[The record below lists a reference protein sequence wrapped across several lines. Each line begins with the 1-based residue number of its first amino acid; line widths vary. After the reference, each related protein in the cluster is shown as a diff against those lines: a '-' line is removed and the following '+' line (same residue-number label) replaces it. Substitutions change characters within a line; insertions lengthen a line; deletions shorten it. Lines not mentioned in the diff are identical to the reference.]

1 MKIKRSELESLK
13 NFLYKQTQAFEADL
27 AEAQSTAQ
35 SLASSQALR
44 GDVKTAINH
53 ELNYYNLP
61 LLQGYVDY
69 SNLLYTEFDNL
80 ISDFESTVGEKSAT
94 AVINSEALTSLKQSV
109 DGLHSSIVWD
119 MDATNKYYT
128 KISDLISLKAPSKDK
143 LSRAIEAS
151 KQSLSETEKRLAAF
165 NGKQATSELDAI
177 LNNQNKGLTKVSG
190 TVTMASPYRNPEALA
205 IYRNPHFKKAANRYH
220 QKVDSLARAYF
231 QKNHPGVA
239 FDKDKAGIEELQA
252 LAREVTKKAEFG
264 DSSSVKTL
272 GGYGNDLAET
282 SVYTSLEEG
291 IKHLVEKMK
300 VSVPDVANY
309 WSVGMT
315 GNSYYQNMNFSFNAK
330 QFAKDSSTN
339 ALKGLFKNITVS
351 EVGIPI
357 PGTNVSMGISGISS
371 VFMGLDFVKNLQEEN
386 AGRAFTHTAV
396 TTAVTAVGVDMLTT
410 GIIYASVGTGYVAS
424 GATILATAM
433 TSNPVGWSIAAGVA
447 VAFVVDQ
454 AYKNNFLGIKT
465 IANEMGDNLE
475 KSVKEIGSNIDSGIK
490 EVGSK
495 IDAGIKEVGNSIDTG
510 IKSIQKVFGW

>member
-1 MKIKRSELESLK
+1 MKIKRNELESLK

-109 DGLHSSIVWD
+109 DGLHSSIVRD

-128 KISDLISLKAPSKDK
+128 EISDLISLKAPSKDK
-143 LSRAIEAS
+143 LARAIEAS

-252 LAREVTKKAEFG
+252 LAREVTKKAEYGEEIPPGLENREDGSSNQNLPSYLSSLFG
-264 DSSSVKTL
+264 AFSQEALKSFMTDKAINAFIQSSWEWLTHSPQNMQYGLLGAVSGGGTYTIPVDVNPIYSGFVKGVAKYGVQTLGAAVDFGMQVADGENIGHAAVKT
-272 GGYGNDLAET
+272 GGHVAI
-282 SVYTSLEEG
+282 G
-291 IKHLVEKMK
+291 IGAAK
-300 VSVPDVANY
+300 VGAAIGS
-309 WSVGMT
+309 
-315 GNSYYQNMNFSFNAK
+315 
-330 QFAKDSSTN
+330 
-339 ALKGLFKNITVS
+339 
-351 EVGIPI
+351 
-357 PGTNVSMGISGISS
+357 
-371 VFMGLDFVKNLQEEN
+371 
-386 AGRAFTHTAV
+386 AFPV
-396 TTAVTAVGVDMLTT
+396 
-410 GIIYASVGTGYVAS
+410 VGTVG
-424 GATILATAM
+424 GAAIGF
-433 TSNPVGWSIAAGVA
+433 VAGVA
-447 VAFVVDQ
+447 GSMIFDWVYDSVAKPFIDD
-454 AYKNNFLGIKT
+454 T
-465 IANEMGDNLE
+465 I
-475 KSVKEIGSNIDSGIK
+475 SNIQHAADTIGKTVNDVGKNIGDAFTGMMSGL
-490 EVGSK
+490 GS
-495 IDAGIKEVGNSIDTG
+495 
-510 IKSIQKVFGW
+510 VFG

>member
-1 MKIKRSELESLK
+1 MKIKRNELESLK

-94 AVINSEALTSLKQSV
+94 VVINSEALTSLKQSV

-128 KISDLISLKAPSKDK
+128 EISDLISLKAPSKDK
-143 LSRAIEAS
+143 LARAIEAS

-309 WSVGMT
+309 WSVGLT

-386 AGRAFTHTAV
+386 AGRAFTHTA
-396 TTAVTAVGVDMLTT
+396 
-410 GIIYASVGTGYVAS
+410 
-424 GATILATAM
+424 ATTAM
-433 TSNPVGWSIAAGVA
+433 TALGVASLQAGAIAAATAIGTESAMAFAASIALGTTPIGWAIAGTVA
-447 VAFVVDQ
+447 VGFV
-454 AYKNNFLGIKT
+454 ASISYKHNFLGIKT
-465 IANEMGDNLE
+465 IANEMGDNLN
-475 KSVKEIGSNIDSGIK
+475 KSISDVGKAFDS
-490 EVGSK
+490 
-495 IDAGIKEVGNSIDTG
+495 G

>member
-27 AEAQSTAQ
+27 AEAQTTAQ

-109 DGLHSSIVWD
+109 DGLHSSIVRD

-128 KISDLISLKAPSKDK
+128 EISDLISLKAPSKDK

-151 KQSLSETEKRLAAF
+151 KLSLSETEKRLSAF

-386 AGRAFTHTAV
+386 AGRAFTHTAA
-396 TTAVTAVGVDMLTT
+396 TTAMTALGVDILTT
-410 GIIYASVGTGYVAS
+410 GIVYASTGSGMLASVAMPVVGFMGTH
-424 GATILATAM
+424 
-433 TSNPVGWSIAAGVA
+433 PVGWAILAGVGIA
-447 VAFVVDQ
+447 YLATVAYD
-454 AYKNNFLGIKT
+454 NNFLGIRD
-465 IANEMGDNLE
+465 IANEMGDNLD
-475 KSVKEIGSNIDSGIK
+475 KSIKEIGSNIDSGIK
-490 EVGSK
+490 EVG
-495 IDAGIKEVGNSIDTG
+495 NSIDSG

>member
-1 MKIKRSELESLK
+1 MKIKRNELESLK

-128 KISDLISLKAPSKDK
+128 EISDLISLKAPSKDK
-143 LSRAIEAS
+143 LARAIEAS

-239 FDKDKAGIEELQA
+239 FDKDKAGIKELQA
-252 LAREVTKKAEFG
+252 LAREVTKKAEYG

-272 GGYGNDLAET
+272 GDYGNDLAET

-315 GNSYYQNMNFSFNAK
+315 GNSYYKNMNFAFDAQ
-330 QFAKDSSTN
+330 QFAKDSTTN
-339 ALKGLFKNITVS
+339 TLKDLFKNITVS

-396 TTAVTAVGVDMLTT
+396 TTTVTALG
-410 GIIYASVGTGYVAS
+410 VAS
-424 GATILATAM
+424 LQAGAIAVATAIGTESAMALATSIALG
-433 TSNPVGWSIAAGVA
+433 TTPVGWTIAAGVA
-447 VAFVVDQ
+447 ISYVVGY
-454 AYKNNFLGIKT
+454 AYNNNFLGIKD
-465 IANEMGDNLE
+465 IANEMGDNLN
-475 KSVKEIGSNIDSGIK
+475 KSISDVGKAFDS
-490 EVGSK
+490 
-495 IDAGIKEVGNSIDTG
+495 G

>member
-1 MKIKRSELESLK
+1 MKIKRNELESLK

-128 KISDLISLKAPSKDK
+128 EISDLISLKAPSKDK
-143 LSRAIEAS
+143 LARAIEAS

-386 AGRAFTHTAV
+386 AGRAFTHTA
-396 TTAVTAVGVDMLTT
+396 
-410 GIIYASVGTGYVAS
+410 
-424 GATILATAM
+424 ATTAM
-433 TSNPVGWSIAAGVA
+433 TALGVASLQAGAIAAATAIGTESAMAFAASIALGTTPIGWAIAGTVA
-447 VAFVVDQ
+447 VGFV
-454 AYKNNFLGIKT
+454 ASISYKHNFLGIKT
-465 IANEMGDNLE
+465 IANEMGDNLN
-475 KSVKEIGSNIDSGIK
+475 KSISDVGKAFDS
-490 EVGSK
+490 
-495 IDAGIKEVGNSIDTG
+495 G

>member
-1 MKIKRSELESLK
+1 M
-13 NFLYKQTQAFEADL
+13 

-35 SLASSQALR
+35 SLGSCQVLR

-61 LLQGYVDY
+61 LPQGYMDY

-80 ISDFESTVGEKSAT
+80 ISDFDSTVGEKSAT

-128 KISDLISLKAPSKDK
+128 EISDLISLKAPSKDK
-143 LSRAIEAS
+143 LARAIEAS

-205 IYRNPHFKKAANRYH
+205 IYRNPHFKKAVNRYH

-386 AGRAFTHTAV
+386 AGRAFTHTA
-396 TTAVTAVGVDMLTT
+396 
-410 GIIYASVGTGYVAS
+410 
-424 GATILATAM
+424 ATTAM
-433 TSNPVGWSIAAGVA
+433 TALGVASLQAGAIAAATAIGTESAMAFAASIALGTTPIGWAIAGTVA
-447 VAFVVDQ
+447 VGFVASI
-454 AYKNNFLGIKT
+454 AYKHNFLGIKT
-465 IANEMGDNLE
+465 IANEMGDNLN
-475 KSVKEIGSNIDSGIK
+475 KSILDVGKAFDS
-490 EVGSK
+490 
-495 IDAGIKEVGNSIDTG
+495 G

>member
-1 MKIKRSELESLK
+1 
-13 NFLYKQTQAFEADL
+13 
-27 AEAQSTAQ
+27 
-35 SLASSQALR
+35 
-44 GDVKTAINH
+44 
-53 ELNYYNLP
+53 
-61 LLQGYVDY
+61 
-69 SNLLYTEFDNL
+69 
-80 ISDFESTVGEKSAT
+80 
-94 AVINSEALTSLKQSV
+94 
-109 DGLHSSIVWD
+109 

-128 KISDLISLKAPSKDK
+128 EISDLILLKAPSKDK
-143 LSRAIEAS
+143 LARAIEAS

-252 LAREVTKKAEFG
+252 LAREVTKKAEYG

-272 GGYGNDLAET
+272 GDYGNDLAET

-291 IKHLVEKMK
+291 IKHLIEKMK
-300 VSVPDVANY
+300 VSVPNVANY

-396 TTAVTAVGVDMLTT
+396 TTAMTAVGVETITT
-410 GIIYASVGTGYVAS
+410 GLIYASTEAGLLGAVGTA
-424 GATILATAM
+424 ATSFMSLTPI
-433 TSNPVGWSIAAGVA
+433 GWAIAAGVA
-447 VAFVVDQ
+447 VGFTVGL
-454 AYKNNFLGIKT
+454 AYNKNFLGIRD
-465 IANEMGDNLE
+465 IANEMGDNLD
-475 KSVKEIGSNIDSGIK
+475 KSISDVGKAFDS
-490 EVGSK
+490 
-495 IDAGIKEVGNSIDTG
+495 G

>member
-1 MKIKRSELESLK
+1 
-13 NFLYKQTQAFEADL
+13 
-27 AEAQSTAQ
+27 
-35 SLASSQALR
+35 
-44 GDVKTAINH
+44 
-53 ELNYYNLP
+53 
-61 LLQGYVDY
+61 
-69 SNLLYTEFDNL
+69 
-80 ISDFESTVGEKSAT
+80 
-94 AVINSEALTSLKQSV
+94 
-109 DGLHSSIVWD
+109 

-128 KISDLISLKAPSKDK
+128 EISDLISLKAPSKDK

-151 KQSLSETEKRLAAF
+151 KQSLSETEKRLTAF

-252 LAREVTKKAEFG
+252 LAREVTKKAEYG

-272 GGYGNDLAET
+272 GDYGNDLAET

-396 TTAVTAVGVDMLTT
+396 TTTVTALG
-410 GIIYASVGTGYVAS
+410 VAS
-424 GATILATAM
+424 LQAGAIAVATAIGTESAMALATSIALG
-433 TSNPVGWSIAAGVA
+433 TTPVGWTIAAGVA
-447 VAFVVDQ
+447 ISYVVGY
-454 AYKNNFLGIKT
+454 AYNNNFLGIKD
-465 IANEMGDNLE
+465 IANEMGDNLN
-475 KSVKEIGSNIDSGIK
+475 KSISDVGKAFDS
-490 EVGSK
+490 
-495 IDAGIKEVGNSIDTG
+495 G

>member
-1 MKIKRSELESLK
+1 MKIKRNELESLK

-128 KISDLISLKAPSKDK
+128 EISDLISLKAPSKDK
-143 LSRAIEAS
+143 LARAIEAS

-239 FDKDKAGIEELQA
+239 FDKDKAGIKELQA
-252 LAREVTKKAEFG
+252 LAREVTKKAEYG

-272 GGYGNDLAET
+272 GDYGNDLAET

-371 VFMGLDFVKNLQEEN
+371 VFMGMDFLNNLQNEN
-386 AGRAFTHTAV
+386 AGRAFVHTAV
-396 TTAVTAVGVDMLTT
+396 TTAAISVGVDMLTT

-433 TSNPVGWSIAAGVA
+433 ASNPVGWSIAAGVA
-447 VAFVVDQ
+447 VAFVVGQ
-454 AYKNNFLGIKT
+454 AYKNNFLGIKD

-490 EVGSK
+490 EVG
-495 IDAGIKEVGNSIDTG
+495 NSIDSG

>member
-1 MKIKRSELESLK
+1 MKIKRNELESLK
-13 NFLYKQTQAFEADL
+13 NFLYKQTQAFESDL

-109 DGLHSSIVWD
+109 DRLHSSIVRD

-128 KISDLISLKAPSKDK
+128 EISDLISLKAPSKDK
-143 LSRAIEAS
+143 LARAIAVS

-165 NGKQATSELDAI
+165 NGKQITSELDAI

-190 TVTMASPYRNPEALA
+190 TVTMASPYRNPEALD

-231 QKNHPGVA
+231 QKNHPGVV

-252 LAREVTKKAEFG
+252 LAREVTKKAEYG
-264 DSSSVKTL
+264 DSPSVKTL
-272 GGYGNDLAET
+272 GDYGNDLAET

-291 IKHLVEKMK
+291 IKHLIEKMK

-315 GNSYYQNMNFSFNAK
+315 GNSHYQNMNFSFNAQ
-330 QFAKDSSTN
+330 QFAKDSTTN

-371 VFMGLDFVKNLQEEN
+371 VFMGLDLVKNLQEEN
-386 AGRAFTHTAV
+386 AGRAFTHTVANV
-396 TTAVTAVGVDMLTT
+396 MTTTVVAETLTVGTAVVAEAVGMTT
-410 GIIYASVGTGYVAS
+410 VAAAVVSNPIGWAIGVG
-424 GATILATAM
+424 ILA
-433 TSNPVGWSIAAGVA
+433 GV
-447 VAFVVDQ
+447 VANV
-454 AYKNNFLGIKT
+454 AYENNFLGIKT
-465 IANEMGDNLE
+465 IANEMGDNLN
-475 KSVKEIGSNIDSGIK
+475 KSISDVGKAFDS
-490 EVGSK
+490 
-495 IDAGIKEVGNSIDTG
+495 G

>member
-1 MKIKRSELESLK
+1 MKIKRNELESLK

-128 KISDLISLKAPSKDK
+128 EISDLISLKAPSKDK
-143 LSRAIEAS
+143 LARAIEAS

-386 AGRAFTHTAV
+386 AGRAFTHTA
-396 TTAVTAVGVDMLTT
+396 
-410 GIIYASVGTGYVAS
+410 
-424 GATILATAM
+424 ATTAM
-433 TSNPVGWSIAAGVA
+433 TALGVASLQAGAIAVATAIGTESAMALATSIALGTTPVGWTIAAGVA
-447 VAFVVDQ
+447 ISYVVGY
-454 AYKNNFLGIKT
+454 AYNNNFLGIKD
-465 IANEMGDNLE
+465 IANEMGDNLN
-475 KSVKEIGSNIDSGIK
+475 KSISDVGKAFDS
-490 EVGSK
+490 
-495 IDAGIKEVGNSIDTG
+495 G

>member
-1 MKIKRSELESLK
+1 MKIKRNELESLK

-128 KISDLISLKAPSKDK
+128 EISDLISLKAPSKDK
-143 LSRAIEAS
+143 LARAIEAS

-252 LAREVTKKAEFG
+252 LAREVTKKAEYG

-272 GGYGNDLAET
+272 GDYGNDLAET

-291 IKHLVEKMK
+291 IKHLIEKMK

-309 WSVGMT
+309 WSVGIT
-315 GNSYYQNMNFSFNAK
+315 GNSYYKNMNFAFDAQ
-330 QFAKDSSTN
+330 QFAKDSTTN
-339 ALKGLFKNITVS
+339 ALKGLFNNITVS

-396 TTAVTAVGVDMLTT
+396 TTAMTAVGVETITT
-410 GIIYASVGTGYVAS
+410 GLIYASTEAGLLGAVGTA
-424 GATILATAM
+424 ATSFMSLTPI
-433 TSNPVGWSIAAGVA
+433 GWAIAAGVA
-447 VAFVVDQ
+447 VGFTVGL
-454 AYKNNFLGIKT
+454 AYNKNFLGIRD
-465 IANEMGDNLE
+465 IANEMGDNLD
-475 KSVKEIGSNIDSGIK
+475 KSISDVGKAFDS
-490 EVGSK
+490 
-495 IDAGIKEVGNSIDTG
+495 G

>member
-1 MKIKRSELESLK
+1 MKIKRNELESLK

-128 KISDLISLKAPSKDK
+128 EISDLISLKAPSKDK

-151 KQSLSETEKRLAAF
+151 KQSLSETEKRLATF

-252 LAREVTKKAEFG
+252 LAREVTKKAEYG

-272 GGYGNDLAET
+272 GDYGNDLAET

-291 IKHLVEKMK
+291 IKHLIEKMK
-300 VSVPDVANY
+300 VSVPNVANY
-309 WSVGMT
+309 WSVGIT
-315 GNSYYQNMNFSFNAK
+315 GNSYYKNMNFAFDAQ
-330 QFAKDSSTN
+330 QFAKDSTTN
-339 ALKGLFKNITVS
+339 TLKDLFKNITVS

-396 TTAVTAVGVDMLTT
+396 TTTVTALG
-410 GIIYASVGTGYVAS
+410 VAS
-424 GATILATAM
+424 LQAGAIAVATAIGTESAMALATSIALG
-433 TSNPVGWSIAAGVA
+433 TTPVGWTIAAGVA
-447 VAFVVDQ
+447 ISYVVGY
-454 AYKNNFLGIKT
+454 AYNNNFLGIKD
-465 IANEMGDNLE
+465 IANEMGDNLN
-475 KSVKEIGSNIDSGIK
+475 KSISDVGKAFDS
-490 EVGSK
+490 
-495 IDAGIKEVGNSIDTG
+495 G

>member
-1 MKIKRSELESLK
+1 MVGGKQGESGKRK
-13 NFLYKQTQAFEADL
+13 NEIVSF
-27 AEAQSTAQ
+27 
-35 SLASSQALR
+35 
-44 GDVKTAINH
+44 
-53 ELNYYNLP
+53 
-61 LLQGYVDY
+61 
-69 SNLLYTEFDNL
+69 
-80 ISDFESTVGEKSAT
+80 
-94 AVINSEALTSLKQSV
+94 
-109 DGLHSSIVWD
+109 VWD

-128 KISDLISLKAPSKDK
+128 EISDLISLKAPSKDK
-143 LSRAIEAS
+143 LARAIEAS

-252 LAREVTKKAEFG
+252 LAREVTKKAEYG

-272 GGYGNDLAET
+272 GDYGNDLAET

-291 IKHLVEKMK
+291 IKHLIEKMK
-300 VSVPDVANY
+300 VSVPNVANY
-309 WSVGMT
+309 WSVGIT
-315 GNSYYQNMNFSFNAK
+315 GNSYYKNMNFAFDAQ
-330 QFAKDSSTN
+330 QFAKDSTTN
-339 ALKGLFKNITVS
+339 TLKDLFKNITVS

-396 TTAVTAVGVDMLTT
+396 TTTVTALG
-410 GIIYASVGTGYVAS
+410 VAS
-424 GATILATAM
+424 LQAGAIAVATAIGTESAMALATSIALG
-433 TSNPVGWSIAAGVA
+433 TTPVGWTIAAGVA
-447 VAFVVDQ
+447 ISYVVGY
-454 AYKNNFLGIKT
+454 AYNNNFLGIKD
-465 IANEMGDNLE
+465 IANEMGDNLN
-475 KSVKEIGSNIDSGIK
+475 KSISDVGKAFDS
-490 EVGSK
+490 S
-495 IDAGIKEVGNSIDTG
+495 

>member
-1 MKIKRSELESLK
+1 MKIKRNELESLK

-128 KISDLISLKAPSKDK
+128 EISDLISLKAPSKDK
-143 LSRAIEAS
+143 LARAIEAS

-252 LAREVTKKAEFG
+252 LAREVTKKAEYG

-272 GGYGNDLAET
+272 GDYGNDLAET

-291 IKHLVEKMK
+291 IKHLIEKMK

-309 WSVGMT
+309 WSVGIS
-315 GNSYYQNMNFSFNAK
+315 GNSYYKNMNFAFDAQ
-330 QFAKDSSTN
+330 QFAKDSTTN
-339 ALKGLFKNITVS
+339 ALKGLFNNITVS

-371 VFMGLDFVKNLQEEN
+371 VFMGMNFLNNLQNEN

-396 TTAVTAVGVDMLTT
+396 TTAVTAVGVDVATT
-410 GIIYASVGTGYVAS
+410 AL
-424 GATILATAM
+424 LATA
-433 TSNPVGWSIAAGVA
+433 TGSGGLATVATVLASNPVGWTIIAGVA
-447 VAFVVDQ
+447 VGYAVDL
-454 AYKNNFLGIKT
+454 AYKNNFLGIRD
-465 IANEMGDNLE
+465 IANDMGDNLD
-475 KSVKEIGSNIDSGIK
+475 KSIKEI
-490 EVGSK
+490 
-495 IDAGIKEVGNSIDTG
+495 GNSIDSG

>member
-1 MKIKRSELESLK
+1 MKIKRNELESLK

-128 KISDLISLKAPSKDK
+128 EISDLISLKAPSKDK
-143 LSRAIEAS
+143 LARAIEAS
-151 KQSLSETEKRLAAF
+151 KQSLSETEKRLSAF

-252 LAREVTKKAEFG
+252 LAREVTKKAEYG

-272 GGYGNDLAET
+272 GDYGNDLAET

-291 IKHLVEKMK
+291 IKHLIEKMK

-309 WSVGMT
+309 WSVGIS
-315 GNSYYQNMNFSFNAK
+315 GNSYYKNMNFAFDAQ
-330 QFAKDSSTN
+330 QFAKDSTTN
-339 ALKGLFKNITVS
+339 ALKGLFNNITVS

-371 VFMGLDFVKNLQEEN
+371 VFMGMNFLNNLQNEN

-396 TTAVTAVGVDMLTT
+396 TTAVTAVGVDVATT
-410 GIIYASVGTGYVAS
+410 AL
-424 GATILATAM
+424 LATA
-433 TSNPVGWSIAAGVA
+433 TGSGGLATVATVLASNPVGWTIIAGVA
-447 VAFVVDQ
+447 VGYAVDL
-454 AYKNNFLGIKT
+454 AYKNNFLGIRD
-465 IANEMGDNLE
+465 IANDMGDNLD
-475 KSVKEIGSNIDSGIK
+475 KSIKEI
-490 EVGSK
+490 
-495 IDAGIKEVGNSIDTG
+495 GNSIDSG

>member
-1 MKIKRSELESLK
+1 MKIKRNELESLK
-13 NFLYKQTQAFEADL
+13 NFLYKQTQDFEADL

-128 KISDLISLKAPSKDK
+128 EISDLISLKAPSKDK
-143 LSRAIEAS
+143 LARAIEAS

-252 LAREVTKKAEFG
+252 LAREVTKKAEYG

-272 GGYGNDLAET
+272 GDYGNDLAET

-291 IKHLVEKMK
+291 IKHLIEKMK

-309 WSVGMT
+309 WSVGIS
-315 GNSYYQNMNFSFNAK
+315 GNSYYKNMNFAFDAQ
-330 QFAKDSSTN
+330 QFAKDSTTN
-339 ALKGLFKNITVS
+339 ALKGLFNNITVS

-371 VFMGLDFVKNLQEEN
+371 VFMGMNFLNNLQNEN

-396 TTAVTAVGVDMLTT
+396 TTAVTAVGVDVATT
-410 GIIYASVGTGYVAS
+410 AL
-424 GATILATAM
+424 LATA
-433 TSNPVGWSIAAGVA
+433 TGSGGLATVATVLASNPVGWTIIAGVA
-447 VAFVVDQ
+447 VGYAVDL
-454 AYKNNFLGIKT
+454 AYKNNFLGIRD
-465 IANEMGDNLE
+465 IANDMGDNLD
-475 KSVKEIGSNIDSGIK
+475 KSIKEI
-490 EVGSK
+490 
-495 IDAGIKEVGNSIDTG
+495 GNSIDSG

>member
-1 MKIKRSELESLK
+1 MKIKRNELESLK

-128 KISDLISLKAPSKDK
+128 EISDLISLKAPSKDK
-143 LSRAIEAS
+143 LARAIEAS

-177 LNNQNKGLTKVSG
+177 LNNQNKGLAKVSG

-386 AGRAFTHTAV
+386 AGRAFTHTAA
-396 TTAVTAVGVDMLTT
+396 TTAMTAVGVETITT
-410 GIIYASVGTGYVAS
+410 GLIYASTEAGLLGAVGTA
-424 GATILATAM
+424 ATSFMSLTPI
-433 TSNPVGWSIAAGVA
+433 GWAIAAGVA
-447 VAFVVDQ
+447 VGFTVGL
-454 AYKNNFLGIKT
+454 AYNKNFLGIRD
-465 IANEMGDNLE
+465 IANEMGDNLD
-475 KSVKEIGSNIDSGIK
+475 KSISDVGKAFDS
-490 EVGSK
+490 
-495 IDAGIKEVGNSIDTG
+495 G

>member
-1 MKIKRSELESLK
+1 MVGGKQGESGKRK
-13 NFLYKQTQAFEADL
+13 NEIVSF
-27 AEAQSTAQ
+27 
-35 SLASSQALR
+35 
-44 GDVKTAINH
+44 
-53 ELNYYNLP
+53 
-61 LLQGYVDY
+61 
-69 SNLLYTEFDNL
+69 
-80 ISDFESTVGEKSAT
+80 
-94 AVINSEALTSLKQSV
+94 
-109 DGLHSSIVWD
+109 VWD

-128 KISDLISLKAPSKDK
+128 EISDLISLKAPSKDK

-371 VFMGLDFVKNLQEEN
+371 VFMGMDFLNNLQNEN
-386 AGRAFTHTAV
+386 AGRAFTHTAA
-396 TTAVTAVGVDMLTT
+396 TTAMTAVGVDVLTT
-410 GIIYASVGTGYVAS
+410 GIVYASTGSGLLAS
-424 GATILATAM
+424 GATYMVGFMGT
-433 TSNPVGWSIAAGVA
+433 NPVGWAIIAGVGIA
-447 VAFVVDQ
+447 YLSTVAYD
-454 AYKNNFLGIKT
+454 NNFLGIRD
-465 IANEMGDNLE
+465 IANDMGDNLD
-475 KSVKEIGSNIDSGIK
+475 KS
-490 EVGSK
+490 
-495 IDAGIKEVGNSIDTG
+495 IKEVGNSIDSG

>member
-13 NFLYKQTQAFEADL
+13 NFLYKQTQAFEDDL

-109 DGLHSSIVWD
+109 DGLHSSIVRD

-128 KISDLISLKAPSKDK
+128 EISDLISLKAPSKDK

-386 AGRAFTHTAV
+386 AGRAFTHTA
-396 TTAVTAVGVDMLTT
+396 
-410 GIIYASVGTGYVAS
+410 
-424 GATILATAM
+424 ATTAM
-433 TSNPVGWSIAAGVA
+433 TALGVASLQAGAIAAATAIGTESAMAFAASIALGTTPIGWAIAGTVA
-447 VAFVVDQ
+447 VGFVASI
-454 AYKNNFLGIKT
+454 AYKHNFLGIKT
-465 IANEMGDNLE
+465 IANEMGDNLN
-475 KSVKEIGSNIDSGIK
+475 KSILDVGKAFDS
-490 EVGSK
+490 
-495 IDAGIKEVGNSIDTG
+495 G

>member
-1 MKIKRSELESLK
+1 MKIKRNELESLK

-128 KISDLISLKAPSKDK
+128 EISDLISLKAPSKDK
-143 LSRAIEAS
+143 LARAIEAS

-252 LAREVTKKAEFG
+252 LAREVTKKAEYG

-272 GGYGNDLAET
+272 GDYGNDLAET

-291 IKHLVEKMK
+291 IKHLIEKMK

-309 WSVGMT
+309 WSVGIT
-315 GNSYYQNMNFSFNAK
+315 GNSYYKNMNFAFDAQ
-330 QFAKDSSTN
+330 QFAKDSTTN
-339 ALKGLFKNITVS
+339 ALKGLFNNITVS

-396 TTAVTAVGVDMLTT
+396 TTTVTALG
-410 GIIYASVGTGYVAS
+410 VAS
-424 GATILATAM
+424 LQAGAIAVATAIGTESAMALATSIALG
-433 TSNPVGWSIAAGVA
+433 TTPVGWTIAAGVA
-447 VAFVVDQ
+447 ISYVVGY
-454 AYKNNFLGIKT
+454 AYNNNFLGIKD
-465 IANEMGDNLE
+465 IANEMGDNLN
-475 KSVKEIGSNIDSGIK
+475 KSISDVGKAFDS
-490 EVGSK
+490 
-495 IDAGIKEVGNSIDTG
+495 G

>member
-1 MKIKRSELESLK
+1 
-13 NFLYKQTQAFEADL
+13 
-27 AEAQSTAQ
+27 
-35 SLASSQALR
+35 
-44 GDVKTAINH
+44 
-53 ELNYYNLP
+53 
-61 LLQGYVDY
+61 
-69 SNLLYTEFDNL
+69 
-80 ISDFESTVGEKSAT
+80 
-94 AVINSEALTSLKQSV
+94 
-109 DGLHSSIVWD
+109 

-128 KISDLISLKAPSKDK
+128 EISDLISLKAPSKDK

-151 KQSLSETEKRLAAF
+151 KQSLSETEKRLTAF

-252 LAREVTKKAEFG
+252 LAREVTKKAEYG

-272 GGYGNDLAET
+272 GDYGNDLAET

-291 IKHLVEKMK
+291 IKHLIEKMK
-300 VSVPDVANY
+300 VSVPDAANY

-315 GNSYYQNMNFSFNAK
+315 GNSYYQNMNFSFNAQ
-330 QFAKDSSTN
+330 QFAKDSTTN

-371 VFMGLDFVKNLQEEN
+371 VFMGLDLVKNLQEEN

-396 TTAVTAVGVDMLTT
+396 TTAVTAVGVDVATT
-410 GIIYASVGTGYVAS
+410 AL
-424 GATILATAM
+424 LATA
-433 TSNPVGWSIAAGVA
+433 TGSGTAAAVATFLASNPVGWTIVAGVA
-447 VAFVVDQ
+447 VGYAVGY
-454 AYKNNFLGIKT
+454 AYNHNFLGIKT
-465 IANEMGDNLE
+465 IANEMGDNLD
-475 KSVKEIGSNIDSGIK
+475 KSIKEIGSNIDSGIK
-490 EVGSK
+490 EVGNA
-495 IDAGIKEVGNSIDTG
+495 IDSG

>member
-1 MKIKRSELESLK
+1 MVGGKQGESGKRK
-13 NFLYKQTQAFEADL
+13 NEIVSF
-27 AEAQSTAQ
+27 
-35 SLASSQALR
+35 
-44 GDVKTAINH
+44 
-53 ELNYYNLP
+53 
-61 LLQGYVDY
+61 
-69 SNLLYTEFDNL
+69 
-80 ISDFESTVGEKSAT
+80 
-94 AVINSEALTSLKQSV
+94 
-109 DGLHSSIVWD
+109 VWD

-128 KISDLISLKAPSKDK
+128 EISDLISLKAPSKDK
-143 LSRAIEAS
+143 LARAIEAS

-371 VFMGLDFVKNLQEEN
+371 VFMGMDFLNNLQNEN
-386 AGRAFTHTAV
+386 AGRAFTHTAA
-396 TTAVTAVGVDMLTT
+396 TTAMTAVGVDVLTT
-410 GIIYASVGTGYVAS
+410 GIVYASTGSGLLAS
-424 GATILATAM
+424 GATYMVGFMGT
-433 TSNPVGWSIAAGVA
+433 NPVGWAIIAGVGIA
-447 VAFVVDQ
+447 YLSTVAYD
-454 AYKNNFLGIKT
+454 NNFLGIRD
-465 IANEMGDNLE
+465 IANDMGDNLD
-475 KSVKEIGSNIDSGIK
+475 KS
-490 EVGSK
+490 
-495 IDAGIKEVGNSIDTG
+495 IKEVGNSIDSG

>member
-1 MKIKRSELESLK
+1 M
-13 NFLYKQTQAFEADL
+13 
-27 AEAQSTAQ
+27 ST
-35 SLASSQALR
+35 
-44 GDVKTAINH
+44 T
-53 ELNYYNLP
+53 
-61 LLQGYVDY
+61 
-69 SNLLYTEFDNL
+69 T
-80 ISDFESTVGEKSAT
+80 
-94 AVINSEALTSLKQSV
+94 
-109 DGLHSSIVWD
+109 
-119 MDATNKYYT
+119 
-128 KISDLISLKAPSKDK
+128 KDK
-143 LSRAIEAS
+143 LARAIEAS

-371 VFMGLDFVKNLQEEN
+371 VFMGMDFLNNLQNEN
-386 AGRAFTHTAV
+386 AGRAFVHTAV
-396 TTAVTAVGVDMLTT
+396 TTAAISVGVDMLTT

-433 TSNPVGWSIAAGVA
+433 ASNPVGWSIAAGVA
-447 VAFVVDQ
+447 VAFVVGQ
-454 AYKNNFLGIKT
+454 AYKNNFLGIKD

-490 EVGSK
+490 EVG
-495 IDAGIKEVGNSIDTG
+495 NSIDSG

>member
-13 NFLYKQTQAFEADL
+13 NFLYKQTQAFEDDL

-109 DGLHSSIVWD
+109 DGLHSSIVRD

-128 KISDLISLKAPSKDK
+128 EISDLISLKAPSKDK

-151 KQSLSETEKRLAAF
+151 KQSLSETEKRLATF

-252 LAREVTKKAEFG
+252 LAREVTKKAEYG

-272 GGYGNDLAET
+272 GDYGNDLAET

-291 IKHLVEKMK
+291 IKHLIEKMK

-309 WSVGMT
+309 WSVGIS
-315 GNSYYQNMNFSFNAK
+315 GNSYYKNMNFAFDAQ
-330 QFAKDSSTN
+330 QFAKDSTTN
-339 ALKGLFKNITVS
+339 ALKGLFNNITVS

-371 VFMGLDFVKNLQEEN
+371 VFMGMNFLNNLQNEN

-396 TTAVTAVGVDMLTT
+396 TTAVTAVGVDVATT
-410 GIIYASVGTGYVAS
+410 AL
-424 GATILATAM
+424 LATA
-433 TSNPVGWSIAAGVA
+433 TGSGGLATVATVLASNPVGWTIIAGVA
-447 VAFVVDQ
+447 VGYAVDL
-454 AYKNNFLGIKT
+454 AYKNNFLGIRD
-465 IANEMGDNLE
+465 IANDMGDNLD
-475 KSVKEIGSNIDSGIK
+475 KSIKEI
-490 EVGSK
+490 
-495 IDAGIKEVGNSIDTG
+495 GNSIDSG

>member
-1 MKIKRSELESLK
+1 VVGGKQGESGKRK
-13 NFLYKQTQAFEADL
+13 NEIVSF
-27 AEAQSTAQ
+27 
-35 SLASSQALR
+35 
-44 GDVKTAINH
+44 
-53 ELNYYNLP
+53 
-61 LLQGYVDY
+61 
-69 SNLLYTEFDNL
+69 
-80 ISDFESTVGEKSAT
+80 
-94 AVINSEALTSLKQSV
+94 
-109 DGLHSSIVWD
+109 VWD

-128 KISDLISLKAPSKDK
+128 EISDLISLKAPSKDK

-151 KQSLSETEKRLAAF
+151 KQSLSETEKRLATF

-252 LAREVTKKAEFG
+252 LAREVTKKAEYG

-272 GGYGNDLAET
+272 GDYGNDLAET

-291 IKHLVEKMK
+291 IKHLIEKMK

-309 WSVGMT
+309 WSVGIT
-315 GNSYYQNMNFSFNAK
+315 GNSYYKNINFSFDAQ
-330 QFAKDSSTN
+330 QFAKDSTTN

-371 VFMGLDFVKNLQEEN
+371 VFMGMNFLNNLQNEN

-396 TTAVTAVGVDMLTT
+396 TTAVTAVGVDVATT
-410 GIIYASVGTGYVAS
+410 AL
-424 GATILATAM
+424 LATA
-433 TSNPVGWSIAAGVA
+433 TGSGGLATVATVLASNPVGWTIIAGVA
-447 VAFVVDQ
+447 VGYAVDL
-454 AYKNNFLGIKT
+454 AYKNNFLGIRD
-465 IANEMGDNLE
+465 IANDMGDNLD
-475 KSVKEIGSNIDSGIK
+475 KSIKEI
-490 EVGSK
+490 
-495 IDAGIKEVGNSIDTG
+495 GNSIDSG

>member
-1 MKIKRSELESLK
+1 M
-13 NFLYKQTQAFEADL
+13 
-27 AEAQSTAQ
+27 ST
-35 SLASSQALR
+35 
-44 GDVKTAINH
+44 T
-53 ELNYYNLP
+53 
-61 LLQGYVDY
+61 
-69 SNLLYTEFDNL
+69 T
-80 ISDFESTVGEKSAT
+80 
-94 AVINSEALTSLKQSV
+94 
-109 DGLHSSIVWD
+109 
-119 MDATNKYYT
+119 
-128 KISDLISLKAPSKDK
+128 KDK
-143 LSRAIEAS
+143 LARAIEAS

-165 NGKQATSELDAI
+165 NDKQATSELDAI

-205 IYRNPHFKKAANRYH
+205 IYRNPHFKKAANSYH

-252 LAREVTKKAEFG
+252 LARELTKKAEYG

-272 GGYGNDLAET
+272 GDYGNDLAET

-291 IKHLVEKMK
+291 IKHLIEKMK

-315 GNSYYQNMNFSFNAK
+315 GNLYYQNMNFAFDAQ
-330 QFAKDSSTN
+330 QFAKDSTSN

-371 VFMGLDFVKNLQEEN
+371 VFMGLDLVKNLQEEN

-433 TSNPVGWSIAAGVA
+433 ASNPVGWSIAAGVA

-490 EVGSK
+490 EVG
-495 IDAGIKEVGNSIDTG
+495 NSIDSG
-510 IKSIQKVFGW
+510 IKSIQKVFGWSE

>member
-1 MKIKRSELESLK
+1 MKIKRNELESLK

-128 KISDLISLKAPSKDK
+128 EISDLISLKAPSKDK

-151 KQSLSETEKRLAAF
+151 KQSLSETEKRLATF

-252 LAREVTKKAEFG
+252 LAREVTKKAEYG

-272 GGYGNDLAET
+272 GDYGNDLAET

-291 IKHLVEKMK
+291 IKHLIEKMK
-300 VSVPDVANY
+300 VSVPNVANY
-309 WSVGMT
+309 WSVGIT
-315 GNSYYQNMNFSFNAK
+315 GNSYYKNMNFAFDAQ
-330 QFAKDSSTN
+330 QFAKDSTTN

-396 TTAVTAVGVDMLTT
+396 TTTVTALG
-410 GIIYASVGTGYVAS
+410 VAS
-424 GATILATAM
+424 LQAGAIAVATAIGTESAMALATSIALG
-433 TSNPVGWSIAAGVA
+433 TTPVGWTIAAGVA
-447 VAFVVDQ
+447 ISYVVGY
-454 AYKNNFLGIKT
+454 AYNNNFLGIKD
-465 IANEMGDNLE
+465 IANEMGDNLN
-475 KSVKEIGSNIDSGIK
+475 KSISDVGKAFDS
-490 EVGSK
+490 
-495 IDAGIKEVGNSIDTG
+495 G

>member
-1 MKIKRSELESLK
+1 MKIKRNELESLK

-128 KISDLISLKAPSKDK
+128 EISDLISLKAPSKDK
-143 LSRAIEAS
+143 LARAIEAS

-190 TVTMASPYRNPEALA
+190 TITMASPYRNPEALA

-252 LAREVTKKAEFG
+252 LAREVTKKAEYG

-272 GGYGNDLAET
+272 GDYGNDLAET

-291 IKHLVEKMK
+291 IKHLIEKMK

-309 WSVGMT
+309 WSVGIT
-315 GNSYYQNMNFSFNAK
+315 GNSYYKNINFAFDAQ
-330 QFAKDSSTN
+330 QFAKDSTTN

-386 AGRAFTHTAV
+386 AGRAFAHTAV
-396 TTAVTAVGVDMLTT
+396 TTAVTAVGV
-410 GIIYASVGTGYVAS
+410 ASLQAGAIAVATAIGTESAM
-424 GATILATAM
+424 ALATSIALG
-433 TSNPVGWSIAAGVA
+433 TTPVGWTIAAGVA
-447 VAFVVDQ
+447 ISYVVGY
-454 AYKNNFLGIKT
+454 AYNNNFLGIKD
-465 IANEMGDNLE
+465 IANEMGDNLN
-475 KSVKEIGSNIDSGIK
+475 KSISDVGKAFDS
-490 EVGSK
+490 
-495 IDAGIKEVGNSIDTG
+495 G

>member
-13 NFLYKQTQAFEADL
+13 NFLYKQTQAFEDDL

-94 AVINSEALTSLKQSV
+94 AVINSEALTSLNQSV
-109 DGLHSSIVWD
+109 DGLHSSIVRD

-128 KISDLISLKAPSKDK
+128 EISDLISLKAPSKDK

-386 AGRAFTHTAV
+386 AGRAFTHTA
-396 TTAVTAVGVDMLTT
+396 
-410 GIIYASVGTGYVAS
+410 
-424 GATILATAM
+424 ATTAM
-433 TSNPVGWSIAAGVA
+433 TALGVASLQAGAIAAATAIGTESAMAFAASIALGTTPIGWAIAGTVA
-447 VAFVVDQ
+447 VGFVASI
-454 AYKNNFLGIKT
+454 AYKHNFLGIKT
-465 IANEMGDNLE
+465 IANEMGDNLN
-475 KSVKEIGSNIDSGIK
+475 KSILDVGKAFDS
-490 EVGSK
+490 
-495 IDAGIKEVGNSIDTG
+495 G

>member
-1 MKIKRSELESLK
+1 MKIKRNELESLK

-128 KISDLISLKAPSKDK
+128 EISDLISLKAPSKDK
-143 LSRAIEAS
+143 LARAIEAS

-315 GNSYYQNMNFSFNAK
+315 GNSYYKNMNFAFDAQ
-330 QFAKDSSTN
+330 QFAKDSTTN
-339 ALKGLFKNITVS
+339 TLKDLFKNITVS

-396 TTAVTAVGVDMLTT
+396 TTTVTALG
-410 GIIYASVGTGYVAS
+410 VAS
-424 GATILATAM
+424 LQAGAIAVATAIGTESAMALATSIALG
-433 TSNPVGWSIAAGVA
+433 TTPVGWTIAAGVA
-447 VAFVVDQ
+447 ISYVVGY
-454 AYKNNFLGIKT
+454 AYNNNFLGIKD
-465 IANEMGDNLE
+465 IANEMGDNLN
-475 KSVKEIGSNIDSGIK
+475 KSISDVGKAFDS
-490 EVGSK
+490 
-495 IDAGIKEVGNSIDTG
+495 G

>member
-1 MKIKRSELESLK
+1 M
-13 NFLYKQTQAFEADL
+13 

-128 KISDLISLKAPSKDK
+128 EISDLISLKAPSKDK
-143 LSRAIEAS
+143 LARAIEAS

-386 AGRAFTHTAV
+386 AGRAFTHTA
-396 TTAVTAVGVDMLTT
+396 
-410 GIIYASVGTGYVAS
+410 
-424 GATILATAM
+424 ATTAM
-433 TSNPVGWSIAAGVA
+433 TALGVASLQAGAIAAATAIGTESAMAFAASIALGTTPIGWAIAGTVA
-447 VAFVVDQ
+447 VGFVASI
-454 AYKNNFLGIKT
+454 AYKHNFLGIKT
-465 IANEMGDNLE
+465 IANEMGDNLN
-475 KSVKEIGSNIDSGIK
+475 KSILDVGKAFDS
-490 EVGSK
+490 
-495 IDAGIKEVGNSIDTG
+495 G

>member
-1 MKIKRSELESLK
+1 MKIKRNELESLK

-128 KISDLISLKAPSKDK
+128 EISDLISLKAPSKDK
-143 LSRAIEAS
+143 LARAIEAS

-252 LAREVTKKAEFG
+252 LAREVTKKAEYG

-272 GGYGNDLAET
+272 GDYGNDLAET

-291 IKHLVEKMK
+291 IKHLIEKMK

-309 WSVGMT
+309 WSVGIT
-315 GNSYYQNMNFSFNAK
+315 GNSYYKNMNFAFDAQ
-330 QFAKDSSTN
+330 QFAKDSTTN
-339 ALKGLFKNITVS
+339 ALKGLFNNITVS

-371 VFMGLDFVKNLQEEN
+371 VFMGMNFLNNLQNEN

-396 TTAVTAVGVDMLTT
+396 TTAVTAVGVDVATT
-410 GIIYASVGTGYVAS
+410 AL
-424 GATILATAM
+424 LATA
-433 TSNPVGWSIAAGVA
+433 TGSGGLATVATVLASNPVGWTIIAGVA
-447 VAFVVDQ
+447 VGYAVDL
-454 AYKNNFLGIKT
+454 AYKNNFLGIRD
-465 IANEMGDNLE
+465 IANDMGDNLD
-475 KSVKEIGSNIDSGIK
+475 KSIKEI
-490 EVGSK
+490 
-495 IDAGIKEVGNSIDTG
+495 GNSIDSG